1 MNEIHALAQRRATV
15 ASRLFMVMAVLL
27 VLDVFLQTMK
37 YEAGHDYLFGLV
49 RLFDVDEEANLPTLF
64 STLLLLSAGLL
75 LAMIGREEKARG
87 GPDGARW
94 TFLSAVFLF
103 LMVDESASLHEL
115 LILPGRELLGKQ
127 IPGIFYYAWVIPY
140 FVLVVA
146 LAAYMLGFFLRL
158 PWAIKIRFVL
168 AAVLFIGGSIGFE
181 LAEGAEDMAYGQ
193 KNMLYSVL
201 TAVEEG
207 MEMAGVIVFI
217 HALLQYIAVGRTET
231 TASAAIASREGHRNV
246 AG

>member
-1 MNEIHALAQRRATV
+1 MNEIHALARRRAAV

-37 YEAGHDYLFGLV
+37 YEAGHDYLFGLI
-49 RLFDVDEEANLPTLF
+49 RLFDVDQEANIPSLF

-87 GPDGARW
+87 GPDAARW

-115 LILPGRELLGKQ
+115 LILPGRELLGKH

-146 LAAYMLGFFLRL
+146 LAAYLLGFFLRL

-168 AAVLFIGGSIGFE
+168 AAVLFVGGSIGFE

-201 TAVEEG
+201 TAIEEG

-231 TASAAIASREGHRNV
+231 TPSAAMVSKEGHRNV

>member
-1 MNEIHALAQRRATV
+1 MNEIHALAQRRGAV

-49 RLFDVDEEANLPTLF
+49 RLFDVDQEANIPSLF

-87 GPDGARW
+87 GPDAARW

-146 LAAYMLGFFLRL
+146 LAVYLLGFFLRL

>member
-1 MNEIHALAQRRATV
+1 MKVRSLSPMISALAV
-15 ASRLFMVMAVLL
+15 
-27 VLDVFLQTMK
+27 
-37 YEAGHDYLFGLV
+37 
-49 RLFDVDEEANLPTLF
+49 
-64 STLLLLSAGLL
+64 
-75 LAMIGREEKARG
+75 
-87 GPDGARW
+87 
-94 TFLSAVFLF
+94 
-103 LMVDESASLHEL
+103 
-115 LILPGRELLGKQ
+115 
-127 IPGIFYYAWVIPY
+127 Y
-140 FVLVVA
+140 FF
-146 LAAYMLGFFLRL
+146 GFFLRL
-158 PWAIKIRFVL
+158 PGAIKTRFVL

-231 TASAAIASREGHRNV
+231 TPSAAIVSKEGHRNV